1 MKNIIL
7 TFATLLSLSSYAQ
20 NAFKGDMEAYDH
32 NYKSVVNTEK
42 YAKWVLDQEKSWYMA
57 PDSMTSHL
65 LTNAEWAAM
74 RTNLKANGFNEI
86 DSRYYWNPNTK
97 TVVLVLKE
105 RDKDTGLLH
114 VSTDYGT
121 DIR

>member
-42 YAKWVLDQEKSWYMA
+42 YAKWVLDQEKSWYLA
-57 PDSMTSHL
+57 PDSMEAKLMTVKEW
-65 LTNAEWAAM
+65 NAERLA
-74 RTNLKANGFNEI
+74 LKLNGFNEL
-86 DSRYYWNPNTK
+86 DSRYYWNPNTRTSVMVFK
-97 TVVLVLKE
+97 HE
-105 RDKDTGLLH
+105 RTGQLH
-114 VSTDYGT
+114 IDYEYGT